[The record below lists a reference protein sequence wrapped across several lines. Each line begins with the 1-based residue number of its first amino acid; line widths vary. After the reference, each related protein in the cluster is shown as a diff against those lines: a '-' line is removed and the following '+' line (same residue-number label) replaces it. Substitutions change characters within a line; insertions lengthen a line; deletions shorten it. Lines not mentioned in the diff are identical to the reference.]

1 MRRLCAILAILCPA
15 CGLFAAYDMRNQPTA
30 ALDGWKTEAEPA
42 RPDAVCRSGETVEF
56 RVRLLKDGRPA
67 PGRKLVWS
75 IHGDY
80 ARGAKGECVSAAEPV
95 TLRFTPRGP
104 GFTWLKVDCPLE
116 AGRKIYARAGVMT
129 DPETVR
135 PGFAEPADFDAFWEE
150 QKRAV
155 RAGAMAPREVP
166 LEVEEPYRGR
176 FELFDVTVATPGTKP
191 VRAYLTRLAGEPGR
205 KFPAMVTWHAA
216 GVRSAMPQYRFA
228 GMGLLVLDV
237 NAHGIGNGGSHEEY
251 VRLYRTTMKDY
262 RFEGADDREKIYFN
276 GMYRRLIRAL
286 DYLKSRP
293 DWDGRTLIVYGGS
306 QAFYRTD
313 TDEVHLP
320 ERADFKSMQ
329 EFYST
334 ALHEIGHSTGHESR
348 LNRDL
353 SGRFGSEGYAM
364 EELRAEIASIF
375 MEQDLEIE
383 PSEGRLQNNVAYIQS
398 WKEEIKENPNA
409 LFTAITDADK
419 IAKYVSERE
428 RAYRRVNDVQYY
440 AIIEETNAYSE
451 QVYKCCICDEEGEV
465 KPLINYA
472 FADREAL
479 EKEIDKVKE
488 LDLWKDKT
496 FEEVSIEELKE
507 KGKAGKVEQE
517 KSTEY
522 IKPSELVATEVAAKA
537 LPVSM
542 KGRGSESLARMS
554 DRETLARAEGYYA
567 KDSKFADLYVGK
579 NVMKN
584 IERSES
590 GLMLRLA
597 MFCGNDEEQLLR
609 IFKSSGQF
617 RDEKP
622 NAYYMKLAS
631 ESMKTIREMRG
642 SIAAAQENNGF
653 TKGKTGINSK
663 R

>member
-1 MRRLCAILAILCPA
+1 M
-15 CGLFAAYDMRNQPTA
+15 
-30 ALDGWKTEAEPA
+30 
-42 RPDAVCRSGETVEF
+42 
-56 RVRLLKDGRPA
+56 
-67 PGRKLVWS
+67 
-75 IHGDY
+75 
-80 ARGAKGECVSAAEPV
+80 
-95 TLRFTPRGP
+95 
-104 GFTWLKVDCPLE
+104 
-116 AGRKIYARAGVMT
+116 
-129 DPETVR
+129 
-135 PGFAEPADFDAFWEE
+135 
-150 QKRAV
+150 
-155 RAGAMAPREVP
+155 
-166 LEVEEPYRGR
+166 
-176 FELFDVTVATPGTKP
+176 
-191 VRAYLTRLAGEPGR
+191 
-205 KFPAMVTWHAA
+205 
-216 GVRSAMPQYRFA
+216 
-228 GMGLLVLDV
+228 
-237 NAHGIGNGGSHEEY
+237 
-251 VRLYRTTMKDY
+251 
-262 RFEGADDREKIYFN
+262 
-276 GMYRRLIRAL
+276 
-286 DYLKSRP
+286 
-293 DWDGRTLIVYGGS
+293 
-306 QAFYRTD
+306 
-313 TDEVHLP
+313 
-320 ERADFKSMQ
+320 
-329 EFYST
+329 
-334 ALHEIGHSTGHESR
+334 
-348 LNRDL
+348 
-353 SGRFGSEGYAM
+353 
-364 EELRAEIASIF
+364 
-375 MEQDLEIE
+375 
-383 PSEGRLQNNVAYIQS
+383 
-398 WKEEIKENPNA
+398 
-409 LFTAITDADK
+409 FTAITDADK

-517 KSTEY
+517 TSTEY
-522 IKPSELVATEVAAKA
+522 LKPSELVATEVAAKA

-542 KGRGSESLARMS
+542 EGRGSESLTRMS
-554 DRETLARAEGYYA
+554 DRETLARAEGDDA

-609 IFKSSGQF
+609 IFKSSGQY
-617 RDEKP
+617 RDDKP

-653 TKGKTGINSK
+653 TKGKIGINSK

>member
-1 MRRLCAILAILCPA
+1 MSKNETKSSAYEKLTPQRKQLVDQVLANLEKGNLFWTQGWVAAGAPESAVTGKKYRGINNLYLSLVAMAENYGDNRWATFRQMEEKGWTFKKDEEGHTLGKGKSVSVEYYEMRDKETKRRFDRSVLDGMTFDEQREYMDKNVYWLRKFYRVFNCSLMDGVPAKEMPMIDVNDRIEKAEAIL
-15 CGLFAAYDMRNQPTA
+15 
-30 ALDGWKTEAEPA
+30 
-42 RPDAVCRSGETVEF
+42 
-56 RVRLLKDGRPA
+56 
-67 PGRKLVWS
+67 
-75 IHGDY
+75 DY
-80 ARGAKGECVSAAEPV
+80 
-95 TLRFTPRGP
+95 
-104 GFTWLKVDCPLE
+104 W
-116 AGRKIYARAGVMT
+116 
-129 DPETVR
+129 
-135 PGFAEPADFDAFWEE
+135 
-150 QKRAV
+150 
-155 RAGAMAPREVP
+155 
-166 LEVEEPYRGR
+166 
-176 FELFDVTVATPGTKP
+176 
-191 VRAYLTRLAGEPGR
+191 
-205 KFPAMVTWHAA
+205 
-216 GVRSAMPQYRFA
+216 
-228 GMGLLVLDV
+228 
-237 NAHGIGNGGSHEEY
+237 NANES
-251 VRLYRTTMKDY
+251 K
-262 RFEGADDREKIYFN
+262 
-276 GMYRRLIRAL
+276 
-286 DYLKSRP
+286 
-293 DWDGRTLIVYGGS
+293 IVYGGS
-306 QAFYRTD
+306 QAFYRPS

-353 SGRFGSEGYAM
+353 SGRFGSEDYAM

-542 KGRGSESLARMS
+542 EGRGSESLTRMS

-567 KDSKFADLYVGK
+567 KDSKFADLYGGK

-609 IFKSSGQF
+609 IFKSSGQY
-617 RDEKP
+617 RDDKP

-642 SIAAAQENNGF
+642 SIAAAQEHNGF
-653 TKGKTGINSK
+653 TKGKVGINSK

>member
-1 MRRLCAILAILCPA
+1 MSENETKSSAYEKLTPQRKQLVDQVLANLDKGKLLWTQGWVAAGAPESAVTGKKYRGINNLYLSLVAMAENYGDNRWATFRQMEEKGWTFKKDEEGHTLGKGKSVSVEYYEMRDKETKRRFDRSVLDGMTFDEQREYMDKNVYWLRKFYRVFNCSLMDGVPAKEMPTIDVNDRIEKAEAIL
-15 CGLFAAYDMRNQPTA
+15 
-30 ALDGWKTEAEPA
+30 
-42 RPDAVCRSGETVEF
+42 
-56 RVRLLKDGRPA
+56 
-67 PGRKLVWS
+67 
-75 IHGDY
+75 DY
-80 ARGAKGECVSAAEPV
+80 
-95 TLRFTPRGP
+95 
-104 GFTWLKVDCPLE
+104 W
-116 AGRKIYARAGVMT
+116 
-129 DPETVR
+129 
-135 PGFAEPADFDAFWEE
+135 
-150 QKRAV
+150 
-155 RAGAMAPREVP
+155 
-166 LEVEEPYRGR
+166 
-176 FELFDVTVATPGTKP
+176 
-191 VRAYLTRLAGEPGR
+191 
-205 KFPAMVTWHAA
+205 
-216 GVRSAMPQYRFA
+216 
-228 GMGLLVLDV
+228 
-237 NAHGIGNGGSHEEY
+237 NANES
-251 VRLYRTTMKDY
+251 K
-262 RFEGADDREKIYFN
+262 
-276 GMYRRLIRAL
+276 
-286 DYLKSRP
+286 
-293 DWDGRTLIVYGGS
+293 IVYGGS

-542 KGRGSESLARMS
+542 KGRGSESLTRMS

-597 MFCGNDEEQLLR
+597 MFCENDEEQLLR

-653 TKGKTGINSK
+653 TKGKIGINSK

>member
-1 MRRLCAILAILCPA
+1 MRDKETKKRFDRSVLDGMTASEQQEYMDKNVYWLRKFYRVFNCSLMDGVPAKEKPLIDINDRNERAEAILS
-15 CGLFAAYDMRNQPTA
+15 Y
-30 ALDGWKTEAEPA
+30 
-42 RPDAVCRSGETVEF
+42 
-56 RVRLLKDGRPA
+56 
-67 PGRKLVWS
+67 
-75 IHGDY
+75 
-80 ARGAKGECVSAAEPV
+80 
-95 TLRFTPRGP
+95 
-104 GFTWLKVDCPLE
+104 
-116 AGRKIYARAGVMT
+116 
-129 DPETVR
+129 
-135 PGFAEPADFDAFWEE
+135 
-150 QKRAV
+150 
-155 RAGAMAPREVP
+155 
-166 LEVEEPYRGR
+166 
-176 FELFDVTVATPGTKP
+176 
-191 VRAYLTRLAGEPGR
+191 
-205 KFPAMVTWHAA
+205 
-216 GVRSAMPQYRFA
+216 
-228 GMGLLVLDV
+228 
-237 NAHGIGNGGSHEEY
+237 
-251 VRLYRTTMKDY
+251 
-262 RFEGADDREKIYFN
+262 
-276 GMYRRLIRAL
+276 
-286 DYLKSRP
+286 
-293 DWDGRTLIVYGGS
+293 WDQNESKIVYGGS
-306 QAFYRTD
+306 QAYYKASN
-313 TDEVHLP
+313 DEVHLP
-320 ERADFKSMQ
+320 KRADFKSMQ

-334 ALHEIGHSTGHESR
+334 ALHEIGHSTGHETR

-353 SGRFGSEGYAM
+353 SGGFGSEKYAM

-375 MEQDLEIE
+375 MEQDVGIE
-383 PSEGRLQNNVAYIQS
+383 ASEGRLQNNAAYLQS

-465 KPLINYA
+465 KPLINYS

-507 KGKAGKVEQE
+507 KGAAGKVEQE

-522 IKPSELVATEVAAKA
+522 IKPSELVATEIAAKA

-542 KGRGSESLARMS
+542 EGRGSESLTRMS

-609 IFKSSGQF
+609 IFKSSGQY
-617 RDEKP
+617 RDDKP

-653 TKGKTGINSK
+653 TKGKIGINSK

>member
-1 MRRLCAILAILCPA
+1 MFNCSLMDGVPAKEKPQIDVNDRNDRAEAILD
-15 CGLFAAYDMRNQPTA
+15 YWDKN
-30 ALDGWKTEAEPA
+30 EA
-42 RPDAVCRSGETVEF
+42 
-56 RVRLLKDGRPA
+56 K
-67 PGRKLVWS
+67 
-75 IHGDY
+75 
-80 ARGAKGECVSAAEPV
+80 
-95 TLRFTPRGP
+95 
-104 GFTWLKVDCPLE
+104 
-116 AGRKIYARAGVMT
+116 
-129 DPETVR
+129 
-135 PGFAEPADFDAFWEE
+135 
-150 QKRAV
+150 
-155 RAGAMAPREVP
+155 
-166 LEVEEPYRGR
+166 
-176 FELFDVTVATPGTKP
+176 
-191 VRAYLTRLAGEPGR
+191 
-205 KFPAMVTWHAA
+205 
-216 GVRSAMPQYRFA
+216 
-228 GMGLLVLDV
+228 
-237 NAHGIGNGGSHEEY
+237 
-251 VRLYRTTMKDY
+251 
-262 RFEGADDREKIYFN
+262 
-276 GMYRRLIRAL
+276 
-286 DYLKSRP
+286 
-293 DWDGRTLIVYGGS
+293 IVYGGS

-428 RAYRRVNDVQYY
+428 RAYRRMNDVQYY

-496 FEEVSIEELKE
+496 FEEVSIEELRE

-522 IKPSELVATEVAAKA
+522 IKPFELVATEVAAKA

-542 KGRGSESLARMS
+542 EGRGSESLTRMS

-609 IFKSSGQF
+609 IFKSSGQY
-617 RDEKP
+617 RDDKP

-653 TKGKTGINSK
+653 TKGKIGINSK

>member
-1 MRRLCAILAILCPA
+1 MTASEQQEYMDKNVYWLRKFYRVFNCSLMDGVPAKEKPQIDINDRNERVEAILS
-15 CGLFAAYDMRNQPTA
+15 Y
-30 ALDGWKTEAEPA
+30 
-42 RPDAVCRSGETVEF
+42 
-56 RVRLLKDGRPA
+56 
-67 PGRKLVWS
+67 
-75 IHGDY
+75 
-80 ARGAKGECVSAAEPV
+80 
-95 TLRFTPRGP
+95 
-104 GFTWLKVDCPLE
+104 
-116 AGRKIYARAGVMT
+116 
-129 DPETVR
+129 
-135 PGFAEPADFDAFWEE
+135 
-150 QKRAV
+150 
-155 RAGAMAPREVP
+155 
-166 LEVEEPYRGR
+166 
-176 FELFDVTVATPGTKP
+176 
-191 VRAYLTRLAGEPGR
+191 
-205 KFPAMVTWHAA
+205 
-216 GVRSAMPQYRFA
+216 
-228 GMGLLVLDV
+228 
-237 NAHGIGNGGSHEEY
+237 
-251 VRLYRTTMKDY
+251 
-262 RFEGADDREKIYFN
+262 
-276 GMYRRLIRAL
+276 
-286 DYLKSRP
+286 
-293 DWDGRTLIVYGGS
+293 WDQNESKIVYGGS
-306 QAFYRTD
+306 QAYYKASS
-313 TDEVHLP
+313 DEVHLP
-320 ERADFKSMQ
+320 KRADFKSMQ

-542 KGRGSESLARMS
+542 KGRGSESLTRMS

-653 TKGKTGINSK
+653 TKGKIGINSK

>member
-1 MRRLCAILAILCPA
+1 DGVPAKEKPLINENDRNERAEAILS
-15 CGLFAAYDMRNQPTA
+15 YWDRNES
-30 ALDGWKTEAEPA
+30 K
-42 RPDAVCRSGETVEF
+42 
-56 RVRLLKDGRPA
+56 
-67 PGRKLVWS
+67 
-75 IHGDY
+75 
-80 ARGAKGECVSAAEPV
+80 
-95 TLRFTPRGP
+95 
-104 GFTWLKVDCPLE
+104 
-116 AGRKIYARAGVMT
+116 
-129 DPETVR
+129 
-135 PGFAEPADFDAFWEE
+135 
-150 QKRAV
+150 
-155 RAGAMAPREVP
+155 
-166 LEVEEPYRGR
+166 
-176 FELFDVTVATPGTKP
+176 
-191 VRAYLTRLAGEPGR
+191 
-205 KFPAMVTWHAA
+205 
-216 GVRSAMPQYRFA
+216 
-228 GMGLLVLDV
+228 
-237 NAHGIGNGGSHEEY
+237 
-251 VRLYRTTMKDY
+251 
-262 RFEGADDREKIYFN
+262 
-276 GMYRRLIRAL
+276 
-286 DYLKSRP
+286 
-293 DWDGRTLIVYGGS
+293 IVYGGS
-306 QAFYRTD
+306 QAYYRAS

-320 ERADFKSMQ
+320 VREDFKSMQ

-334 ALHEIGHSTGHESR
+334 ALHEIGHSTGHETR

-353 SGRFGSEGYAM
+353 SGGFGSEKYAT

-375 MEQDLEIE
+375 MEQDIGIE
-383 PSEGRLQNNVAYIQS
+383 ASEGRLQNNAAYLQA

-419 IAKYVSERE
+419 IAKYVSEKE
-428 RAYRRVNDVQYY
+428 RAYRRTNDVQYY
-440 AIIEETNAYSE
+440 AIVEETNAYSE

-496 FEEVSIEELKE
+496 FEEVSIDELKE

-522 IKPSELVATEVAAKA
+522 IKPSELVAAEVAAKA

-542 KGRGSESLARMS
+542 EGRGSESLTRMS

-567 KDSKFADLYVGK
+567 KDSKFADLYGGK

-609 IFKSSGQF
+609 IFKSSGQY
-617 RDEKP
+617 RDDKP

-642 SIAAAQENNGF
+642 SIAAAQENSGF
-653 TKGKTGINSK
+653 TKGKIGINSK

>member
-1 MRRLCAILAILCPA
+1 MEEKGWTFKKDEEGKSAAKGKGATVEYYEMRDKETKKRFDRSVLDGMTASEQQEYMDKNVYWLRKFYRVFNCSLMDGVPAKEKPQIDINDRNERVEAILS
-15 CGLFAAYDMRNQPTA
+15 Y
-30 ALDGWKTEAEPA
+30 
-42 RPDAVCRSGETVEF
+42 
-56 RVRLLKDGRPA
+56 
-67 PGRKLVWS
+67 
-75 IHGDY
+75 
-80 ARGAKGECVSAAEPV
+80 
-95 TLRFTPRGP
+95 
-104 GFTWLKVDCPLE
+104 
-116 AGRKIYARAGVMT
+116 
-129 DPETVR
+129 
-135 PGFAEPADFDAFWEE
+135 
-150 QKRAV
+150 
-155 RAGAMAPREVP
+155 
-166 LEVEEPYRGR
+166 
-176 FELFDVTVATPGTKP
+176 
-191 VRAYLTRLAGEPGR
+191 
-205 KFPAMVTWHAA
+205 
-216 GVRSAMPQYRFA
+216 
-228 GMGLLVLDV
+228 
-237 NAHGIGNGGSHEEY
+237 
-251 VRLYRTTMKDY
+251 
-262 RFEGADDREKIYFN
+262 
-276 GMYRRLIRAL
+276 
-286 DYLKSRP
+286 
-293 DWDGRTLIVYGGS
+293 WDQNESKIVYGGS
-306 QAFYRTD
+306 QAYYKASS
-313 TDEVHLP
+313 DEVHLP
-320 ERADFKSMQ
+320 KRADFKSMQ

-542 KGRGSESLARMS
+542 KGRGSESLTRMS

-584 IERSES
+584 IARSES

-653 TKGKTGINSK
+653 TKGKIGINSK

>member
-1 MRRLCAILAILCPA
+1 MSLSGEEKNTAYEKLTPQRKQLVDKVMENLEKGNLFWTQGWVSSGAPESAITGKKYRGINNLFLSLIAMSENYGDNRWATFKQMEEKGWTFKKDEEGNSLAKGKGASVEYYEMRDKETKKR
-15 CGLFAAYDMRNQPTA
+15 FDRSV
-30 ALDGWKTEAEPA
+30 LDGMTADEQREYMDKN
-42 RPDAVCRSGETVEF
+42 V
-56 RVRLLKDGRPA
+56 
-67 PGRKLVWS
+67 
-75 IHGDY
+75 Y
-80 ARGAKGECVSAAEPV
+80 
-95 TLRFTPRGP
+95 
-104 GFTWLKVDCPLE
+104 WL
-116 AGRKIYARAGVMT
+116 
-129 DPETVR
+129 
-135 PGFAEPADFDAFWEE
+135 
-150 QKRAV
+150 
-155 RAGAMAPREVP
+155 
-166 LEVEEPYRGR
+166 
-176 FELFDVTVATPGTKP
+176 
-191 VRAYLTRLAGEPGR
+191 R
-205 KFPAMVTWHAA
+205 KFYRVFNCSLMD
-216 GVRSAMPQYRFA
+216 GVPVKEKPQI
-228 GMGLLVLDV
+228 DV
-237 NAHGIGNGGSHEEY
+237 N
-251 VRLYRTTMKDY
+251 
-262 RFEGADDREKIYFN
+262 DRN
-276 GMYRRLIRAL
+276 DRAESIL
-286 DYLKSRP
+286 DY
-293 DWDGRTLIVYGGS
+293 WDKNEAKIVYGGS
-306 QAFYRTD
+306 RAFYRTD

-353 SGRFGSEGYAM
+353 SSRFGSEDYAM

-383 PSEGRLQNNVAYIQS
+383 PSEGRLQNNAAYIQS

-419 IAKYVSERE
+419 IAKYVSGKEQ
-428 RAYRRVNDVQYY
+428 AYRQTKDIQFY
-440 AIIEETNAYSE
+440 AIVEETNAYSE
-451 QVYKCCICDEEGEV
+451 QVYKCCICDEEGRV

-488 LDLWKDKT
+488 LDIWKDKT
-496 FEEVSIEELKE
+496 FEEVSIDELRE
-507 KGKAGKVEQE
+507 KGKTGKVEQE

-542 KGRGSESLARMS
+542 EGRGSESLTRMS

-567 KDSKFADLYVGK
+567 KDSKFADLYGGK

-609 IFKSSGQF
+609 IFKSSGQY
-617 RDEKP
+617 RDDKP

-653 TKGKTGINSK
+653 TKGKIGINSK

>member
-1 MRRLCAILAILCPA
+1 MDGVPAKEKPQIDVNDRNDRAEAILD
-15 CGLFAAYDMRNQPTA
+15 YWDKN
-30 ALDGWKTEAEPA
+30 EA
-42 RPDAVCRSGETVEF
+42 
-56 RVRLLKDGRPA
+56 K
-67 PGRKLVWS
+67 
-75 IHGDY
+75 
-80 ARGAKGECVSAAEPV
+80 
-95 TLRFTPRGP
+95 
-104 GFTWLKVDCPLE
+104 
-116 AGRKIYARAGVMT
+116 
-129 DPETVR
+129 
-135 PGFAEPADFDAFWEE
+135 
-150 QKRAV
+150 
-155 RAGAMAPREVP
+155 
-166 LEVEEPYRGR
+166 
-176 FELFDVTVATPGTKP
+176 
-191 VRAYLTRLAGEPGR
+191 
-205 KFPAMVTWHAA
+205 
-216 GVRSAMPQYRFA
+216 
-228 GMGLLVLDV
+228 
-237 NAHGIGNGGSHEEY
+237 
-251 VRLYRTTMKDY
+251 
-262 RFEGADDREKIYFN
+262 
-276 GMYRRLIRAL
+276 
-286 DYLKSRP
+286 
-293 DWDGRTLIVYGGS
+293 IVYGGS

-364 EELRAEIASIF
+364 EELRAEIAFIF

-488 LDLWKDKT
+488 LDIWKDKT
-496 FEEVSIEELKE
+496 FEEVSIDELKE

-542 KGRGSESLARMS
+542 EGRGSESLTRMS

-653 TKGKTGINSK
+653 TKGKIGINSK

>member
-1 MRRLCAILAILCPA
+1 MLILFTSRYKVTNNNFYLAVFKTGINILVKIPVILFGIVKVFGKAVPA
-15 CGLFAAYDMRNQPTA
+15 CFLS
-30 ALDGWKTEAEPA
+30 
-42 RPDAVCRSGETVEF
+42 RSE
-56 RVRLLKDGRPA
+56 
-67 PGRKLVWS
+67 
-75 IHGDY
+75 
-80 ARGAKGECVSAAEPV
+80 VS
-95 TLRFTPRGP
+95 
-104 GFTWLKVDCPLE
+104 
-116 AGRKIYARAGVMT
+116 
-129 DPETVR
+129 
-135 PGFAEPADFDAFWEE
+135 
-150 QKRAV
+150 
-155 RAGAMAPREVP
+155 
-166 LEVEEPYRGR
+166 
-176 FELFDVTVATPGTKP
+176 
-191 VRAYLTRLAGEPGR
+191 
-205 KFPAMVTWHAA
+205 
-216 GVRSAMPQYRFA
+216 
-228 GMGLLVLDV
+228 
-237 NAHGIGNGGSHEEY
+237 
-251 VRLYRTTMKDY
+251 
-262 RFEGADDREKIYFN
+262 
-276 GMYRRLIRAL
+276 
-286 DYLKSRP
+286 
-293 DWDGRTLIVYGGS
+293 
-306 QAFYRTD
+306 
-313 TDEVHLP
+313 
-320 ERADFKSMQ
+320 
-329 EFYST
+329 
-334 ALHEIGHSTGHESR
+334 
-348 LNRDL
+348 
-353 SGRFGSEGYAM
+353 
-364 EELRAEIASIF
+364 
-375 MEQDLEIE
+375 
-383 PSEGRLQNNVAYIQS
+383 
-398 WKEEIKENPNA
+398 
-409 LFTAITDADK
+409 
-419 IAKYVSERE
+419 
-428 RAYRRVNDVQYY
+428 
-440 AIIEETNAYSE
+440 
-451 QVYKCCICDEEGEV
+451 
-465 KPLINYA
+465 NYA

-542 KGRGSESLARMS
+542 KGRGSESLTRMS

-653 TKGKTGINSK
+653 TKGKIGINSK

>member
-1 MRRLCAILAILCPA
+1 MDKNVYWLRKFYRVFNCSLMDGVPAKEKPLIDINDRNERAEAILS
-15 CGLFAAYDMRNQPTA
+15 Y
-30 ALDGWKTEAEPA
+30 
-42 RPDAVCRSGETVEF
+42 
-56 RVRLLKDGRPA
+56 
-67 PGRKLVWS
+67 
-75 IHGDY
+75 
-80 ARGAKGECVSAAEPV
+80 
-95 TLRFTPRGP
+95 
-104 GFTWLKVDCPLE
+104 
-116 AGRKIYARAGVMT
+116 
-129 DPETVR
+129 
-135 PGFAEPADFDAFWEE
+135 
-150 QKRAV
+150 
-155 RAGAMAPREVP
+155 
-166 LEVEEPYRGR
+166 
-176 FELFDVTVATPGTKP
+176 
-191 VRAYLTRLAGEPGR
+191 
-205 KFPAMVTWHAA
+205 
-216 GVRSAMPQYRFA
+216 
-228 GMGLLVLDV
+228 
-237 NAHGIGNGGSHEEY
+237 
-251 VRLYRTTMKDY
+251 
-262 RFEGADDREKIYFN
+262 
-276 GMYRRLIRAL
+276 
-286 DYLKSRP
+286 
-293 DWDGRTLIVYGGS
+293 WDQNESKIVYGGS
-306 QAFYRTD
+306 QAYYKASN
-313 TDEVHLP
+313 DEVHLP
-320 ERADFKSMQ
+320 KRADFKSMQ

-334 ALHEIGHSTGHESR
+334 ALHEIGHSTGHETR

-353 SGRFGSEGYAM
+353 SGGFGSEKYAM

-375 MEQDLEIE
+375 MEQDVGIE
-383 PSEGRLQNNVAYIQS
+383 ASEGRLQNNAAYLQS

-465 KPLINYA
+465 KPLINYS

-507 KGKAGKVEQE
+507 KGAAGKVEQE

-522 IKPSELVATEVAAKA
+522 IKPSELVATEIAAKA

-542 KGRGSESLARMS
+542 EGRGSESLTRMS

-609 IFKSSGQF
+609 IFKSSGQY
-617 RDEKP
+617 RDDKP

-653 TKGKTGINSK
+653 TKGKIGINSK

>member
-1 MRRLCAILAILCPA
+1 MYWLRKFYRVFNCSLMDGVPAKEKPQIDVNDRNDRAEAILD
-15 CGLFAAYDMRNQPTA
+15 YWDKN
-30 ALDGWKTEAEPA
+30 EA
-42 RPDAVCRSGETVEF
+42 
-56 RVRLLKDGRPA
+56 K
-67 PGRKLVWS
+67 
-75 IHGDY
+75 
-80 ARGAKGECVSAAEPV
+80 
-95 TLRFTPRGP
+95 
-104 GFTWLKVDCPLE
+104 
-116 AGRKIYARAGVMT
+116 
-129 DPETVR
+129 
-135 PGFAEPADFDAFWEE
+135 
-150 QKRAV
+150 
-155 RAGAMAPREVP
+155 
-166 LEVEEPYRGR
+166 
-176 FELFDVTVATPGTKP
+176 
-191 VRAYLTRLAGEPGR
+191 
-205 KFPAMVTWHAA
+205 
-216 GVRSAMPQYRFA
+216 
-228 GMGLLVLDV
+228 
-237 NAHGIGNGGSHEEY
+237 
-251 VRLYRTTMKDY
+251 
-262 RFEGADDREKIYFN
+262 
-276 GMYRRLIRAL
+276 
-286 DYLKSRP
+286 
-293 DWDGRTLIVYGGS
+293 IVYGGS

-428 RAYRRVNDVQYY
+428 RAYRRMNDVQYY

-496 FEEVSIEELKE
+496 FEEVSIEELRE

-522 IKPSELVATEVAAKA
+522 IKPFELVATEVAAKA

-542 KGRGSESLARMS
+542 EGRGSESLTRMS

-609 IFKSSGQF
+609 IFKSSGQY
-617 RDEKP
+617 RDDKP

-653 TKGKTGINSK
+653 TKGKIGINSK

>member
-1 MRRLCAILAILCPA
+1 MSNEEKNAAYEKLTPQRKQLVDKVMENLEKGNLFWTQGWVSSGAPESAITGKKYRGINNLFLSLIAMSENYGDNRWATFKQMEEKGWTFKKDEEGNSLAKGKGASIEYYEMRDKETKRRFDRSVLDGMTASEQQEYMDKNVYWLRKFYRVFNCSLMDGVPVKEKPQIDVNDRNDRAEAILD
-15 CGLFAAYDMRNQPTA
+15 YWDKN
-30 ALDGWKTEAEPA
+30 EA
-42 RPDAVCRSGETVEF
+42 
-56 RVRLLKDGRPA
+56 K
-67 PGRKLVWS
+67 
-75 IHGDY
+75 
-80 ARGAKGECVSAAEPV
+80 
-95 TLRFTPRGP
+95 
-104 GFTWLKVDCPLE
+104 
-116 AGRKIYARAGVMT
+116 
-129 DPETVR
+129 
-135 PGFAEPADFDAFWEE
+135 
-150 QKRAV
+150 
-155 RAGAMAPREVP
+155 
-166 LEVEEPYRGR
+166 
-176 FELFDVTVATPGTKP
+176 
-191 VRAYLTRLAGEPGR
+191 
-205 KFPAMVTWHAA
+205 
-216 GVRSAMPQYRFA
+216 
-228 GMGLLVLDV
+228 
-237 NAHGIGNGGSHEEY
+237 
-251 VRLYRTTMKDY
+251 
-262 RFEGADDREKIYFN
+262 
-276 GMYRRLIRAL
+276 
-286 DYLKSRP
+286 
-293 DWDGRTLIVYGGS
+293 IVYGGS
-306 QAFYRTD
+306 RAFYRTD

-383 PSEGRLQNNVAYIQS
+383 PSEGRLQNNAAYIQS

-419 IAKYVSERE
+419 IAKYVSERTQE
-428 RAYRRVNDVQYY
+428 YRQTKDIQFY
-440 AIIEETNAYSE
+440 AIVEETNAYSE
-451 QVYKCCICDEEGEV
+451 QVYKCCICDEEGEM

-488 LDLWKDKT
+488 LDIWKDKT
-496 FEEVSIEELKE
+496 FEEVSIDELRE
-507 KGKAGKVEQE
+507 KGKTGKVEQE

-522 IKPSELVATEVAAKA
+522 IKPSELMATEVAAKA

-542 KGRGSESLARMS
+542 EGRGSESLTRMS

-567 KDSKFADLYVGK
+567 KDSKFADLYGGK

-609 IFKSSGQF
+609 IFKSSGQY
-617 RDEKP
+617 RDDKP

-642 SIAAAQENNGF
+642 SIAAAQEHNGF
-653 TKGKTGINSK
+653 TKGKIGINSK

>member
-1 MRRLCAILAILCPA
+1 MTASEQQEYMDKNVYWLRKFYRVFNCSLMDGVPAKEKPLIDINDRNERAEAILS
-15 CGLFAAYDMRNQPTA
+15 Y
-30 ALDGWKTEAEPA
+30 
-42 RPDAVCRSGETVEF
+42 
-56 RVRLLKDGRPA
+56 
-67 PGRKLVWS
+67 
-75 IHGDY
+75 
-80 ARGAKGECVSAAEPV
+80 
-95 TLRFTPRGP
+95 
-104 GFTWLKVDCPLE
+104 
-116 AGRKIYARAGVMT
+116 
-129 DPETVR
+129 
-135 PGFAEPADFDAFWEE
+135 
-150 QKRAV
+150 
-155 RAGAMAPREVP
+155 
-166 LEVEEPYRGR
+166 
-176 FELFDVTVATPGTKP
+176 
-191 VRAYLTRLAGEPGR
+191 
-205 KFPAMVTWHAA
+205 
-216 GVRSAMPQYRFA
+216 
-228 GMGLLVLDV
+228 
-237 NAHGIGNGGSHEEY
+237 
-251 VRLYRTTMKDY
+251 
-262 RFEGADDREKIYFN
+262 
-276 GMYRRLIRAL
+276 
-286 DYLKSRP
+286 
-293 DWDGRTLIVYGGS
+293 WDQNESKIVYGGS
-306 QAFYRTD
+306 QAYYKASN
-313 TDEVHLP
+313 DEVHLP
-320 ERADFKSMQ
+320 KRADFKSMQ

-334 ALHEIGHSTGHESR
+334 ALHEIGHSTGHETR

-353 SGRFGSEGYAM
+353 SGGFGSEKYAM

-375 MEQDLEIE
+375 MEQDVGIE
-383 PSEGRLQNNVAYIQS
+383 ASEGRLQNNAAYLQS

-465 KPLINYA
+465 KPLINYS

-507 KGKAGKVEQE
+507 KGAAGKVEQE

-542 KGRGSESLARMS
+542 KGRGSESLTRMS

-653 TKGKTGINSK
+653 TKGKIGINSK